1 MTRTQNTSD
10 VWHVWCLRRTL
21 TFSHQPFC
29 VLCKTHRQ
37 PNLELKKKETNKITA
52 AQTSFACFS
61 PQTQVM
67 QTQKKKTN
75 AEAPK
80 TQEEWGMEMIE
91 ATQQQKQQLK
101 VMRRME
107 SKDRDRGKNT
117 KKQKSVPSQSPCY
130 H

>member
-21 TFSHQPFC
+21 TFSLQPFC

-67 QTQKKKTN
+67 QTQKKN